1 MALLFPNF
9 VISTDTSEDCL
20 LSWGA
25 LLKNCRDLSQ
35 GTQIHARIAQSE
47 HRRNK
52 YLANLLVQMYG
63 KCGSVDDAR
72 AIFESIENPKLFS
85 SNITIRAY
93 AQAKDL
99 NRARRT
105 FDGMLRRDASTWNS
119 IVTAYADNGHL
130 DKAREVFELAPEKN
144 EISWNVMIT
153 LCIRSGKIA
162 SVKDLFDRMPVKT
175 IVAQTVLVTAF
186 ARKGHLNEAEALF
199 ENIKEERDVESWA
212 FGSRCLQTTPTEQQ
226 MQATAF
232 EVKRLLIAGKQKEA
246 LRAAQDGQLWGCAL
260 LMARQLGEKVPCLVA
275 LMYRLLVMVLW
286 FLIVLH

>member
-25 LLKNCRDLSQ
+25 LLKNCRDLSR
-35 GTQIHARIAQSE
+35 GRQIHARIAQSE

-85 SNITIRAY
+85 SNIMIQAY

-119 IVTAYADNGHL
+119 IVTAYADNGQL
-130 DKAREVFELAPEKN
+130 DKAREISELEKN

-175 IVAQTVLVTAF
+175 IVAHTALITVF
-186 ARKGHLNEAEALF
+186 ARKGHLEEAEAL
-199 ENIKEERDVESWA
+199 
-212 FGSRCLQTTPTEQQ
+212 
-226 MQATAF
+226 
-232 EVKRLLIAGKQKEA
+232 
-246 LRAAQDGQLWGCAL
+246 
-260 LMARQLGEKVPCLVA
+260 
-275 LMYRLLVMVLW
+275 
-286 FLIVLH
+286 